1 MPSSSFLYEQPEALL
16 IHVSDPELPLH
27 IADYHLSRDEV
38 TLIGR
43 QADVHLLINES
54 SVSRHHAQIS
64 YINGLYLLRDLGS
77 MNGTYVN
84 DIRIDPNQ
92 PHMLRAEDL
101 VRIGL
106 KTEFKFVV
114 RLRSTPDTQAPQPA
128 SRPVYSSPV
137 EERAPTVSLATER
150 TLQRPPT
157 VSSEKRLPPDQAAQ
171 LAPPS
176 VPALIILPETVLEEL
191 DGSPRIYLLTPN
203 KRITIGRALGNDIE
217 IIDPNVSRR
226 HAEIFADNTGYLI
239 RDLNSS
245 HGVQVNQHKIN
256 QPYRLSHGDRIVL
269 GGSMLFF
276 VDLQSGKEQTSQ
288 MQPIEPAT
296 TNRYVPE
303 PAAPVYPQR
312 RTTAYLQEPPEVRA
326 PARKPAS
333 VSTNKIP
340 VQVVI
345 CSRCGVANMPV
356 ARFCAS
362 CSAPLSINDA
372 R

>member
-16 IHVSDPELPLH
+16 IHVNDPELPLH
-27 IADYHLSRDEV
+27 IADYRLSRDEV
-38 TLIGR
+38 TTIGR

-64 YINGLYLLRDLGS
+64 YTNGLYLLRDLGS

-114 RLRSTPDTQAPQPA
+114 RLRTTPDTQAPQSAP
-128 SRPVYSSPV
+128 RPVYSSPA
-137 EERAPTVSLATER
+137 EERAPTVALSTEH

-157 VSSEKRLPPDQAAQ
+157 AVSSEKRLPPDQAVQ

-191 DGSPRIYLLTPN
+191 DGSPRIYLLSSN
-203 KRITIGRALGNDIE
+203 KRIAIGRALGNDIE

-226 HAEIFADNTGYLI
+226 HAEIFADPTGYFI

-245 HGVQVNQHKIN
+245 HGVQVNGHKIDR
-256 QPYRLSHGDRIVL
+256 PYHLSHGDRIVL

-288 MQPIEPAT
+288 MQPIDSLT
-296 TNRYVPE
+296 TTRPRPE
-303 PAAPVYPQR
+303 PAVPAYPQR
-312 RTTAYLQEPPEVRA
+312 RTTAYLQEPPEIRA
-326 PARKPAS
+326 ARRPVS

>member
-16 IHVSDPELPLH
+16 IHVADPELPLH

-64 YINGLYLLRDLGS
+64 YTNGLYLLRDLNS

-114 RLRSTPDTQAPQPA
+114 RLHTTPEAPAPQPSTRA
-128 SRPVYSSPV
+128 IYSSPA
-137 EERAPTVSLATER
+137 EERAPTVALSTER
-150 TLQRPPT
+150 TLQRPPAAAA
-157 VSSEKRLPPDQAAQ
+157 EKRLPPEQAAQ

-176 VPALIILPETVLEEL
+176 VPALIILPETVLEEM

-203 KRITIGRALGNDIE
+203 KRVSIGRALGNDVE

-226 HAEIFADNTGYLI
+226 HAEIFADHTGYFI

-245 HGVQVNQHKIN
+245 HGVQVNQHRID

-288 MQPIEPAT
+288 MLPIEPPT
-296 TNRYVPE
+296 INRPTPE
-303 PAAPVYPQR
+303 PAAAYPQR
-312 RTTAYLQEPPEVRA
+312 RTTTYLQEPPEVRSSA
-326 PARKPAS
+326 RRPAAAN
-333 VSTNKIP
+333 TNKIP

-362 CSAPLSINDA
+362 CSAPLSLNDA